1 MARTGRVYG
10 TSVMFGESLEFPIDD
25 RLVAVAAGDGS
36 LQVVRNNGHG
46 STAEEMQRIL
56 AGGDE
61 VFLALGPDSLAIENL
76 NLPGIPRELVN
87 HLKPVACEVD
97 IHLVARVML
106 YMSDGLGLEHVP
118 PQQNAEIRVTVTI
131 RVFTAVFLEEL
142 ADRDAPLPQTCGVF
156 RKERVQL
163 RTPSGRFPRT

>member
-1 MARTGRVYG
+1 
-10 TSVMFGESLEFPIDD
+10 
-25 RLVAVAAGDGS
+25 
-36 LQVVRNNGHG
+36 
-46 STAEEMQRIL
+46 MQRIL

-61 VFLALGPDSLAIENL
+61 VFLALGPDSLAISVVAAWQDGHENL